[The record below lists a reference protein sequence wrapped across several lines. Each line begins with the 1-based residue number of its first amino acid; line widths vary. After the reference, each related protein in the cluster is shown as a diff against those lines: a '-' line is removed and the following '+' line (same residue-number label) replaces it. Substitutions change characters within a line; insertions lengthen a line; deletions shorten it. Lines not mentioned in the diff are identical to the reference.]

1 MWRHTSKLARIH
13 VGVPARARVRKST
26 ASFVSWSSCHSRML
40 AQQAACSRW
49 SAAFSCG
56 VFFFLDL
63 TAAGCR
69 LDANNA
75 KMCLAQMPDM
85 MCIMSGKISH
95 TKSNMG
101 MSARGDACLI
111 PVFLY
116 GRSLIKTPFL
126 RASGLVDLVSSTTCT
141 AHELLVCPRR
151 WRRLH
156 HAGTPRRA
164 RVPHKVCFGQVLP
177 IPIPDPPVDLRR
189 SRRLLGT
196 PVATLAVSPR
206 DGGLGRIVSG
216 PEEQEASAHE
226 SVSALTHLVC
236 RVLARHT

>member
-126 RASGLVDLVSSTTCT
+126 RASG
-141 AHELLVCPRR
+141 
-151 WRRLH
+151 
-156 HAGTPRRA
+156 
-164 RVPHKVCFGQVLP
+164 
-177 IPIPDPPVDLRR
+177 RR
-189 SRRLLGT
+189 S
-196 PVATLAVSPR
+196 LASWT
-206 DGGLGRIVSG
+206 S
-216 PEEQEASAHE
+216 
-226 SVSALTHLVC
+226 
-236 RVLARHT
+236 LARPQRTNSSCVRGGGGGSTMRAPHAELAFRIKCASGRYCLYPSQTLLLTSGAAEDFLVHQWQHLL